1 MVVIGQ
7 TFYPGWGASVDGRPA
22 KLYQADGFLD
32 GVAVPAGAHV
42 IALVWRPWTVFIG
55 AFLSAVSGILLI
67 LAYNRIAK
75 NGEGE
80 ILLPSQVKV
89 E

>member
-1 MVVIGQ
+1 M
-7 TFYPGWGASVDGRPA
+7 
-22 KLYQADGFLD
+22 
-32 GVAVPAGAHV
+32 PAGAHV

-55 AFLSAVSGILLI
+55 ALFSAISGILLI
-67 LAYNRIAK
+67 LAYNRLTK

-80 ILLPSQVKV
+80 ILLPIQVKV